1 VPVEVHAPSERLE
14 HGVEAAAYFIGCEG
28 LTNAVKHAGASRI
41 VLSAERRDEKLVVS
55 VVDDGSGDVEP
66 SRGSGL
72 NGLTDRVAA
81 LGGSLRID
89 SRPGGTVLT
98 AELPCES

>member
-66 SRGSGL
+66 SRGSGSTVSPP
-72 NGLTDRVAA
+72 GSPRWAGPCGSTAA
-81 LGGSLRID
+81 QG
-89 SRPGGTVLT
+89 
-98 AELPCES
+98 AQY